1 MQAEL
6 QNLQQNSE
14 VGIIQKKGIQ
24 EAQDRRSEREKEKEC
39 VCVCERERERDR
51 ERERERERERDSERD
66 SERESKESSHCRIA
80 EMHSHNQ
87 RAAGADVRRIAR
99 RDCTADGIH

>member
-24 EAQDRRSEREKEKEC
+24 EAQDRRSEREKE
-39 VCVCERERERDR
+39 R
-51 ERERERERERDSERD
+51 ERERERERECFARA
-66 SERESKESSHCRIA
+66 IA
-80 EMHSHNQ
+80 
-87 RAAGADVRRIAR
+87 
-99 RDCTADGIH
+99 

>member
-24 EAQDRRSEREKEKEC
+24 EAQDRRSEREKEKGRERERVC
-39 VCVCERERERDR
+39 VCVCVR
-51 ERERERERERDSERD
+51 ERERERERERL
-66 SERESKESSHCRIA
+66 
-80 EMHSHNQ
+80 
-87 RAAGADVRRIAR
+87 
-99 RDCTADGIH
+99 